1 MSEGG
6 GIVDQTVAAVIEG
19 YHARAQAEEQLREQ
33 LSPEELAR
41 RADEMLLPIGPAT
54 GSVLN
59 TLAKEMAAQRLLE
72 VGTSYGY
79 STLWLAEAARHTGG
93 HLVSLELQ
101 AYKAE
106 HARAQLTLAGL
117 ASHVDLKIG
126 EALQSLD
133 ELPGPF
139 DFVLIDLWKDLYI
152 PVFDRVYPKLATGAV
167 VVADNMLLPH
177 GVRPLARAYRLHV
190 RAAEH
195 ISSVLLPVGSGIE
208 VSRFK
213 AE

>member
-1 MSEGG
+1 
-6 GIVDQTVAAVIEG
+6 VDQTVAAVIEG
-19 YHARAQAEEQLREQ
+19 YHPRAKAEEKLM
-33 LSPEELAR
+33 EELPPSELVR

-59 TLAKEMAAQRLLE
+59 TLIKEMGARSLLE

-79 STLWLAEAARHTGG
+79 SALWLAEAARHTGG
-93 HLVSLELQ
+93 HLITLELRPE
-101 AYKAE
+101 KAE
-106 HARAQLTLAGL
+106 HARAQLTRAGL
-117 ASHVDLKIG
+117 VDHVQLKIG
-126 EALQSLD
+126 DALQSLD

-152 PVFDRVYPKLATGAV
+152 PVFDRVYPKLARGAV
-167 VVADNMLLPH
+167 VVADNMIQPE
-177 GVRPLARAYRLHV
+177 GVRHLAKAYRQHV
-190 RAAEH
+190 RASQD

-213 AE
+213 AD